1 MFSYLQ
7 TCILEAH
14 WGGLCP
20 AGELA
25 EGWGRIWA
33 QAGAVCVL
41 AEVVL
46 LSQVRRLPR

>member
-7 TCILEAH
+7 NCILEVH
-14 WGGLCP
+14 WGGLCS
-20 AGELA
+20 AGGLA
-25 EGWGRIWA
+25 GGWGRIWG

-41 AEVVL
+41 GEVVL